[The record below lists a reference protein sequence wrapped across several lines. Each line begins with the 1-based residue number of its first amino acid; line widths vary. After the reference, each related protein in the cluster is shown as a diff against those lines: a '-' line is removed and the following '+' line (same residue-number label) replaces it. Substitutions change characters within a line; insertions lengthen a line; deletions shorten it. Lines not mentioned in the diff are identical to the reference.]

1 MLNMANLTDEPLSGL
16 LSLQNSLNSK
26 ILDLEIA
33 DGDQTA
39 KIKHLTDRLN
49 PIKVELKRRED
60 LKSSE
65 NETKPDTN
73 ESMRF
78 ADTQHLREMKSQLE
92 QIPMFGPGSE
102 LSIFLASLNNCY
114 IVFVKNN
121 TKFEKNFML
130 TAKGRLTQAF
140 QTRVNN
146 QEPAIET
153 FDALKKYLEEHHGSR
168 KTIFQALDEIYDIE
182 PSDNEMRDYAI
193 KLENAGNDLYIKMDD
208 KFTKAKKTLD
218 ARAVVDLMIAQV
230 YVRNLK
236 HHADIMCYNSIVN
249 SLSTCWDVTSVATQ
263 AQSYLERV
271 VKPDELETPNAFF
284 GGHSKPKPTNN
295 DKKKKSTKNESKEKK
310 KGVCFKYRDTGEC
323 KWKKCPFDHPGRNN
337 PSQPRTEDLPGNYML
352 QPLPGFLDGSLPG
365 ANQ

>member
-1 MLNMANLTDEPLSGL
+1 MANLTDEPLSGL

-39 KIKHLTDRLN
+39 KIKILTDRLN

-60 LKSSE
+60 SKSSE
-65 NETKPDTN
+65 KESKPDSN

-78 ADTQHLREMKSQLE
+78 ADNQHLREMKSQLE

-114 IVFVKNN
+114 VVFVKDNI
-121 TKFEKNFML
+121 KFEKNFML
-130 TAKGRLTQAF
+130 TAKGRLAQAF

-146 QEPAIET
+146 QSPSIET

-182 PSDNEMRDYAI
+182 PSGGEMRDYAI
-193 KLENAGNDLYIKMDD
+193 KLENAGNDLHIKMAD
-208 KFTKAKKTLD
+208 KFKKAGKTLD
-218 ARAVVDLMIAQV
+218 ARAVMDLMIAQV
-230 YVRNLK
+230 YVRNLRSC
-236 HHADIMCYNSIVN
+236 ADIMCYNSIVN
-249 SLSTCWDVTSVATQ
+249 SLSSCWDVTSVATH

-271 VKPDELETPNAFF
+271 VKVDELETPNAFF
-284 GGHSKPKPTNN
+284 GGQKKMKPAPNRE
-295 DKKKKSTKNESKEKK
+295 DNEEKK
-310 KGVCFKYRDTGEC
+310 TKKRGICYKWRDTGKC
-323 KWKKCPFDHPGRNN
+323 RWDKCPYDHPGRDESSQNEVEEL
-337 PSQPRTEDLPGNYML
+337 PGQYVSQPV
-352 QPLPGFLDGSLPG
+352 PGFLEKSPTSINSSD
-365 ANQ
+365 NF